1 MDKNRKM
8 TQHEKQIMGLLWS
21 MEKQKATITELL
33 SVFPDPKPAYTT
45 LATFL
50 RIMTQKGF
58 VKYEKNKGMKN
69 FVFYPSISKSE
80 YLKLEANE
88 MKNTFFGGSFKSL
101 VSFFVK
107 NENLNDDELQELIRL
122 INSK

>member
-8 TQHEKQIMGLLWS
+8 TQHEKQIMRMLWNS
-21 MEKQKATITELL
+21 EKQKATISELL
-33 SVFPDPKPAYTT
+33 EMFPEPKPAYTT

-58 VKYEKNKGMKN
+58 VKYEKHKGMKN
-69 FVFYPSISKSE
+69 FVFYPSISKRE
-80 YLKLEANE
+80 YLKFETNE

-101 VSFFVK
+101 VSFFVE
-107 NENLNDDELQELIRL
+107 NENLSNDELQEIIEL

>member
-21 MEKQKATITELL
+21 MEKQKATINELL
-33 SVFPDPKPAYTT
+33 SVFPEPKPAYTT

-69 FVFYPSISKSE
+69 FVFP
-80 YLKLEANE
+80 
-88 MKNTFFGGSFKSL
+88 
-101 VSFFVK
+101 
-107 NENLNDDELQELIRL
+107 QIRNYAPNM
-122 INSK
+122 IQKRK

>member
-21 MEKQKATITELL
+21 MEKQKATINELL

-80 YLKLEANE
+80 YLKLETNE
-88 MKNTFFGGSFKSL
+88 MKSTFFGGSFKSL

>member
-21 MEKQKATITELL
+21 MEKQKATINELL

-50 RIMTQKGF
+50 RIMTQK
-58 VKYEKNKGMKN
+58 V
-69 FVFYPSISKSE
+69 SS
-80 YLKLEANE
+80 
-88 MKNTFFGGSFKSL
+88 NTKKTK
-101 VSFFVK
+101 V
-107 NENLNDDELQELIRL
+107 
-122 INSK
+122 

>member
-21 MEKQKATITELL
+21 MEKQKATINELL

-80 YLKLEANE
+80 YLKLETNE

-107 NENLNDDELQELIRL
+107 ITLKSAE
-122 INSK
+122 

>member
-1 MDKNRKM
+1 
-8 TQHEKQIMGLLWS
+8 
-21 MEKQKATITELL
+21 MEHGETKATINELL

-80 YLKLEANE
+80 YLKLETNE

>member
-1 MDKNRKM
+1 
-8 TQHEKQIMGLLWS
+8 
-21 MEKQKATITELL
+21 
-33 SVFPDPKPAYTT
+33 
-45 LATFL
+45 
-50 RIMTQKGF
+50 
-58 VKYEKNKGMKN
+58 MKN

-107 NENLNDDELQELIRL
+107 TRI
-122 INSK
+122 

>member
-1 MDKNRKM
+1 
-8 TQHEKQIMGLLWS
+8 
-21 MEKQKATITELL
+21 
-33 SVFPDPKPAYTT
+33 
-45 LATFL
+45 
-50 RIMTQKGF
+50 
-58 VKYEKNKGMKN
+58 
-69 FVFYPSISKSE
+69 
-80 YLKLEANE
+80 